1 MRSVLTT
8 IVLLLV
14 LSWFFLYI
22 LNRRIPFLDG
32 FSGGGVE
39 SREGGYGRRG
49 WESGGGTSTDWRWK
63 WYYGIIPYYGYDVL
77 EEQSSIKERFVDV
90 EQPCST
96 DLDCQTGHCS
106 MFGICT
112 NGFSL

>member
-8 IVLLLV
+8 LLLLIL
-14 LSWFFLYI
+14 LSWFFLYM
-22 LNRRIPFLDG
+22 LNRRIPLLDG
-32 FSGGGVE
+32 FYGGG
-39 SREGGYGRRG
+39 GGHGSGQYGRRG

-63 WYYGIIPYYGYDVL
+63 WYYGIIPYYGYDIL
-77 EEQSSIKERFVDV
+77 EEQVEEKTVDV

-112 NGFSL
+112 NGFSM